1 MPSLGNPLTTLT
13 RERAQ
18 RHLQARF
25 AALIEKVRQT
35 RPGEDSER
43 VRRAFVVAAEQHKDQ
58 VRQSGEPFL
67 SHPLEVAHIL
77 ADMKLDV
84 TTICAALLHDIVE
97 DTRVTLGQIS
107 AQFGKDTARLVEGV
121 TKISRLDLLA
131 PEAPQAEN
139 VRKMLLAMVHDVRGV
154 VVKLADRLHN
164 LRTLQFLPTEK
175 QQRTSR
181 ETLDI
186 SAPTPHPPP
195 LALHPNKPD
204 ARPLPY

>member
-1 MPSLGNPLTTLT
+1 MPSLGNPLPRLT
-13 RERAQ
+13 RKRAQ
-18 RHLQARF
+18 RHPQTRF

-35 RPGEDSER
+35 RPGEDSDL
-43 VRRAFVVAAEQHKDQ
+43 VRCAFVVAAEQHKDQ

-107 AQFGKDTARLVEGV
+107 AQFGEDTARLVEGV

-131 PEAPQAEN
+131 PEARQAEN
-139 VRKMLLAMVHDVRGV
+139 VRKILLAMVHDVRVV
-154 VVKLADRLHN
+154 VVKLPHPLHN
-164 LRTLQFLPTEK
+164 IPTLEFLPTE
-175 QQRTSR
+175 RHER
-181 ETLDI
+181 I
-186 SAPTPHPPP
+186 
-195 LALHPNKPD
+195 
-204 ARPLPY
+204 